1 MSQIE
6 MLLLKELCSIV
17 LFTVP
22 DRTSVCLVAIDKK
35 EMCALALFSSK
46 YVQCIMML
54 AEADVVSR

>member
-1 MSQIE
+1 
-6 MLLLKELCSIV
+6 MLFLKELCSIV